1 MARNRRRRNRNGANS
16 LTGPDFQKARQDS
29 HPYEAI
35 SSRPLNLVKTSVN
48 NPPPSGEP
56 LMALDMTLS
65 QLTSKPSRGGPAH
78 QYMTHH
84 QTAGGGLNQANWV
97 STSFPPPSSLSGMPC
112 NVIDRRMTEHISELS
127 RGAPAHQHM
136 AHHHPA
142 GGSLSQANCASTNSH
157 PPSSLSGMACNVV
170 HMRMTEYISK
180 PSWRGPSHQQMAHH
194 NSDGA
199 GLNQAN
205 CASTSSHPPSSLSGM
220 TRNVVD
226 MRMTEHISEP
236 SRGGPAHQ
244 HMAHHY
250 SSGGG
255 LNQGNWASNSFHPPS
270 SLSGTCNVVD
280 MRMTEQIS
288 EPSRGGP
295 AYQQMAHHHSAGVGL
310 NQANWVSNSFHPPS
324 PLSGTCN
331 VVDMRITEHIS
342 EPSRG
347 GPANQQMAQHHSAGG
362 GLNQANWASTSS
374 HPPSSL
380 SGIEPSRG
388 GPANQQM
395 AQHHSAGGGLNQANW
410 ASTSSHPPS
419 SLSGMT
425 RNVVDMRMTEHV
437 SEPARGGPPHQQMT
451 HHLSAGGGLNQAN
464 WASTSSPA
472 SLPKSGNP
480 YVIEMKMSEHRSETS
495 DDCVPHSATIEDIAD
510 VFGASLNSLSS
521 DREKAA
527 ASPNSSEAS
536 DSEAHSGLG
545 SDGSEEED
553 DPVTMVEG
561 SSGNCGAVYLPEC
574 SKETDVRDAVLK
586 SDKNEQSKKSK
597 EKEKKKSALTA
608 RTLRDLRKKA
618 VEYFEKK
625 DEEAEEE
632 EDEGREEKKNEEKK
646 NLREKKDPK
655 GKGKKSEREKNM
667 KEDKTNEREIEK
679 RNEREREKK
688 GTRKSAR
695 KCVKNVGKPA
705 PSRCVV
711 KDGAGLEEVQDA
723 ISRTLINA
731 YLQCSSEAYLD
742 EEAQELEERGLL
754 PNGYTPMPPLIL
766 EEGEKLLDMWGD

>member
-236 SRGGPAHQ
+236 SRGGPANQQMAQ
-244 HMAHHY
+244 HHSA
-250 SSGGG
+250 GGG
-255 LNQGNWASNSFHPPS
+255 LNQANWASTSSHPPS
-270 SLSGTCNVVD
+270 SLSG
-280 MRMTEQIS
+280 I
-288 EPSRGGP
+288 
-295 AYQQMAHHHSAGVGL
+295 
-310 NQANWVSNSFHPPS
+310 
-324 PLSGTCN
+324 
-331 VVDMRITEHIS
+331 

-380 SGIEPSRG
+380 SGMTRNVVDMRMTEHVSEPSRG